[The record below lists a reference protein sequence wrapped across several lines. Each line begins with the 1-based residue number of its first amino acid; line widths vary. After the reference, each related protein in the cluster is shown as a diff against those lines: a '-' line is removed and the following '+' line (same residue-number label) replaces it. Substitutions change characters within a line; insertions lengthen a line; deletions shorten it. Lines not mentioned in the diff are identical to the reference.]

1 MGTIEDIE
9 KAVEGLAPGDLAR
22 FRAWFDRFDA
32 ARFDDKIERDLHDG
46 RLDGLA
52 EKAPSAHRDGR
63 SRDL

>member
-1 MGTIEDIE
+1 
-9 KAVEGLAPGDLAR
+9 LAR